1 MISKEEQVAQIEG
14 HSLRAKFEA
23 GVQSRELTLS
33 LLGFDIQSLDLIGT
47 PEARA
52 LCEELVSFRDG
63 LRGASTFYEGGGNV

>member
-1 MISKEEQVAQIEG
+1 MISKEEQVVQIEG
-14 HSLRAKFEA
+14 HCLRAKFEA
-23 GVQSRELTLS
+23 GMQSRELTLS

-63 LRGASTFYEGGGNV
+63 LRSTNGGGNES